1 MDELLLSANDPAPFW
16 PTGAIIITA
25 ITAITVITLSIGI
38 WRNRRMRQ
46 GKDY

>member
-25 ITAITVITLSIGI
+25 IIVITLSIGI